1 MQRPRFHPHSL
12 PGGQRASSLPTA
24 RRESGGVRS
33 ARGRALRASNYPLSG
48 RAPGP
53 AAGTLRAPGPCW
65 GPTPPV
71 PVHLSPAAPGSQPP
85 PAASGCSSEPPS
97 PFCTGGRSHG
107 TNPHCPRARCRRR
120 RTRATRCGPGRA
132 GAQSLFGDHAGRK
145 GEGAGELGTADTVT
159 EPEEEQQPPPPRSV
173 YPRLTIPPPP
183 VPSLDRPASPASLIG
198 HPKTAPPLALPDWGR
213 ALRPRPLES
222 APFADWSC
230 LTRPR
235 LHPLFPIGDRI
246 RNSAS
251 CSFPAFIGSTPTTG
265 PPAALLVLAKSY
277 REPALRPPPIGG
289 LPKPP
294 SYHDVTLPQP
304 GDP

>member
-1 MQRPRFHPHSL
+1 MRHPDLGVQRPPFHPHSL

-33 ARGRALRASNYPLSG
+33 ARGRALRASNYPRSG

-71 PVHLSPAAPGSQPP
+71 PVHLSPGAPGSQPP

-132 GAQSLFGDHAGRK
+132 GL
-145 GEGAGELGTADTVT
+145 T
-159 EPEEEQQPPPPRSV
+159 EP
-173 YPRLTIPPPP
+173 L
-183 VPSLDRPASPASLIG
+183 
-198 HPKTAPPLALPDWGR
+198 W
-213 ALRPRPLES
+213 RPRWPE
-222 APFADWSC
+222 
-230 LTRPR
+230 
-235 LHPLFPIGDRI
+235 
-246 RNSAS
+246 
-251 CSFPAFIGSTPTTG
+251 
-265 PPAALLVLAKSY
+265 
-277 REPALRPPPIGG
+277 GG
-289 LPKPP
+289 
-294 SYHDVTLPQP
+294 
-304 GDP
+304 GGR